1 MSIGW
6 QCPKLQLWVWQEE
19 VSKHETETSVQFSK
33 KETFS
38 KKTSGVLNTSLW
50 IAGQRS
56 SDGGGED
63 DRAWGESEEIER
75 IYIIH
80 KDNAL

>member
-1 MSIGW
+1 M
-6 QCPKLQLWVWQEE
+6 KLKP
-19 VSKHETETSVQFSK
+19 VSSFQK

-38 KKTSGVLNTSLW
+38 NKSSGVLNTSLW

-63 DRAWGESEEIER
+63 DRAWEESEEIER
-75 IYIIH
+75 IH
-80 KDNAL
+80 KDNG